1 MPSLPWDECI
11 QILISV
17 YTCRTVLDKSLM
29 LIIIL
34 LTKTARKIF
43 SILKS
48 LSGFDTSIGGFML
61 ATVCFSGQLGSLG
74 RIIARHAIAGSGVSN
89 ESRYVD
95 N

>member
-1 MPSLPWDECI
+1 MHSDFDICGHAGQW
-11 QILISV
+11 
-17 YTCRTVLDKSLM
+17 TDKSLM
-29 LIIIL
+29 LIIIIF
-34 LTKTARKIF
+34 TKTARKIF

-74 RIIARHAIAGSGVSN
+74 RIRARHAIAGSGVSN

-95 N
+95 NYKYYIYV